1 MRLFVVVSFLVCF
14 SAFCIGQNKGV
25 PNADKTLSNDVYDF
39 ISTNRILM
47 WFSNNGSMS
56 RNPYTDASG
65 LEWPVGSG
73 KHVVF
78 TEGLIIGGLLDGEPH
93 IAGSTYRHGLQAGG
107 IRPDGSADNPASP
120 MNRIY
125 RAHRYD
131 PVWLSQLS
139 EQEKTRILADMREW
153 PVQLGAPWK
162 DVNGNGIYDPDPDAW
177 AMGQQS
183 DTPLLP
189 GDEVFWFMSNDLDP
203 SRSSNLYG
211 TIPMGL
217 EFQTMIWASSG
228 HPLLENVI
236 FREHTIIHKGKSRV
250 TDLRIGAWEDPD
262 LGDAYDDFCGVDTSL
277 GLTIAYNAGAR
288 DPIYGTPPSSGIL
301 WLQTPVTP
309 QTGAVARYGL
319 GMRQGYAN
327 IPLSGYVHYI
337 NGDATYMDPYLGH
350 PVGAIQMM
358 NYMSGLLHT
367 GDPMIDPMT
376 NLPTTFTLAGNA
388 LLGSGWV
395 DGIGAPAGDRR
406 QLSSCGPFT
415 MVAGD
420 TQKVLLARIVAQDG
434 NNLLSTRALRNAARQ
449 LRDIF
454 HNLPMGAQAP
464 VFESSLR
471 HPSADSYEVQV
482 HGGPFPPGTTQVTA
496 VLRSADGAEVQR
508 AALADDGSIG
518 DETAGDGI
526 YGGMLAGSGAVRGAD
541 LILISDD
548 GSDTM
553 EWFMDSELALPGRAR
568 ARFAAVHSDSPNFDG
583 KVNPG
588 DNVRIGLRLENHSGV
603 DMGPWHL
610 FFRDENAALAD
621 RSTMRF
627 HTTVPASGAVEPVYD
642 ADDAESYIALSVPA
656 DAIPGSV
663 LTFPVTLISEQ
674 YCLWQDTLRLTVEEQ
689 ELPLVHGLLKH
700 VQGRAN
706 GSLGYSIVDPGAL
719 TMHDYRVTVEGA
731 DHEFEKTIHV
741 EDITLGTTIYRGYSL
756 PERYPHGG
764 TRIDGWL
771 LNMGTASHDVIYWS
785 DGFKL
790 WSPTPVFGSFSEPTR
805 EWFTIFE
812 NNLLIGEDFLFG
824 SMLNAYDMLP
834 VQLVFDRQHGQKA
847 MGYLRGG
854 SPSYGYQGY
863 FDIPVRAYDISDPAN
878 PRQIMLGFS
887 EQRTRPSNDNRWMPT
902 ADPNDREILYVFAD
916 DYSTEPDEK
925 FQRPVNTEAANL
937 DLLYCIWAMRV
948 DTLPQFEDGDTF
960 TVTSFVP
967 VSQRDVYIL
976 SKPRT
981 LAVERLTSQPSAL
994 ALHANFPNPFG
1005 PGSASGSATTVI
1017 SFDLP
1022 TEQHLRLAVFDML
1035 GREVRVLAQG
1045 LYAAGRYSVRFD
1057 AASLPHGLYFYR
1069 LENGSASISKRMML
1083 LR

>member
-1 MRLFVVVSFLVCF
+1 MRLIVAICCLICLSSSGFAQS
-14 SAFCIGQNKGV
+14 KGA
-25 PNADKTLSNDVYDF
+25 PGADKTLTNDVYDF
-39 ISTNRILM
+39 INANRILM
-47 WFSNNGSMS
+47 WFSNNGSIS

-73 KHVVF
+73 KHPIF

-107 IRPDGSADNPASP
+107 ILPDGRADNPASP

-131 PVWLSQLS
+131 PLWLNQLT
-139 EQEKTRILADMREW
+139 ENERARILADMRDW
-153 PVQLGAPWK
+153 PVQLGAPWV
-162 DVNGNGIYDPDPDAW
+162 DANGNGIYDPDPDAW

-189 GDEVFWFMSNDLDP
+189 GDEVFWFVSNDMDP

-228 HPLLENVI
+228 HPLLDNVI

-262 LGDAYDDFCGVDTSL
+262 LGEAWDDFCGVDTSL
-277 GLTIAYNAGAR
+277 GLTIAYNATAH
-288 DPIYGTPPSSGIL
+288 DLIYGTPPASGIL

-309 QTGAVARYGL
+309 QAGATARYGL
-319 GMRQGYAN
+319 GMRQDYAN

-337 NGDATYMDPYLGH
+337 NGDAVYMDPYLGH

-367 GDPMIDPMT
+367 GEPMIDPIT
-376 NLPTTFTLAGNA
+376 KLPTTFTLAGNA
-388 LLGSGWV
+388 VLGSGWV

-420 TQKVLLARIVAQDG
+420 TQKVLLARIVSRDG

-454 HNLPMGAQAP
+454 RYLPMGAQAP
-464 VFESSLR
+464 VFQSSLR
-471 HPSADSYEVQV
+471 HPSADSYEVRV
-482 HGGPFPPGTTQVTA
+482 SGGPFPIGTTQVSA

-508 AALADDGSIG
+508 AALADDGSTG

-526 YGGMLAGSGAVRGAD
+526 YGGILVGSGAALGAD
-541 LILISDD
+541 LFLISND
-548 GSDTM
+548 GSGAL
-553 EWFMDSELALPGRAR
+553 EWFVESEIALPGRVR
-568 ARFAAVHSDSPNFDG
+568 AGFTGVKSDSPNFDG

-588 DNVRIGLRLENHSGV
+588 DNVRIGLRLENHSSV

-627 HTTVPASGAVEPVYD
+627 HSTVPASGAVEPVYD
-642 ADDAESYIALSVPA
+642 PDDAESYIAFSIPA
-656 DAIPGSV
+656 DAVPGSV
-663 LTFPVTLISEQ
+663 LTFPVTIITEQ
-674 YCLWQDTLRLTVEEQ
+674 YCLWQDTLRLEVEEQ
-689 ELPLVHGLLKH
+689 ELPLAHGLLRH
-700 VQGRAN
+700 VQGRAH

-719 TMHDYRVTVEGA
+719 TLHDYRVTIEGA
-731 DHEFEKTIHV
+731 DHEFEKTVHV
-741 EDITLGTTIYRGYSL
+741 ENITLGTTVYRGYAL
-756 PERYPHGG
+756 PERYPHSG
-764 TRIDGWL
+764 TPIDGWL
-771 LNMGTASHDVIYWS
+771 LTMGTASHDVIYWS

-790 WSPTPVFGSFSEPTR
+790 WSPTPVFGVFSEPSR
-805 EWFTIFE
+805 EWFTIFDR
-812 NNLLIGEDFLFG
+812 NLLIGEDFTFG
-824 SMLNAYDMLP
+824 SKLNAYDMLP
-834 VQLVFDRQHGQKA
+834 VRLVFDKQQGQKA
-847 MGYLRGG
+847 MCYLRGG
-854 SPSYGYQGY
+854 SPTYGYQGY
-863 FDIPVRAYDISDPAN
+863 FDIPVRAYDISDAAN

-887 EQRTRPSNDNRWMPT
+887 EQRSRPSNDNRWMPT

-925 FQRPVNTEAANL
+925 FQRPINTEAANL

-948 DTLPQFEDGDTF
+948 DTLPQFEDGDTY
-960 TVTSFVP
+960 TVTGYVP

-981 LAVERLTSQPSAL
+981 LGVEQLSPQPADL
-994 ALHANFPNPFG
+994 ALHPNYPNPFG
-1005 PGSASGSATTVI
+1005 PGSASGSANTEI
-1017 SFDLP
+1017 RFDLP
-1022 TEQHLRLAVFDML
+1022 VEQSIRLAVFDVL
-1035 GREVRVLAQG
+1035 GREVAVLAQG
-1045 LYAAGRYSVRFD
+1045 MHAAGTYRARFD
-1057 AASLPHGLYFYR
+1057 AASLPNGLYFCR
-1069 LENGSASISKRMML
+1069 LESASQAISRRML
-1083 LR
+1083 LLR